1 MDNNSNSFK
10 TVKTEKN
17 SYSIPKGKVGFIR
30 GFFVPFIAG
39 ALGSLILVGT
49 CLSIPSIRDS
59 VLDKFA
65 SETSTKESDESGG
78 NTSNSLNLEQI
89 LSTSSGKSISIEDY
103 SKTSVAVANK
113 VLPSVVG
120 IKVTY
125 SVNSPY
131 YSYYGM
137 SGSTATATGS
147 GVIITDDGYILT
159 NNHVVSSSSKSSYY
173 QVSKATKITITL
185 YNDSTEYD
193 ATIVGSDE
201 QTDLAVLKIEKT
213 GLTAAELGDSNN
225 VQVGEFAMAI
235 GNPLSMESTVT
246 TGIIS
251 AKDRS
256 ITSDNVTYKVIQ
268 TDAAINSG
276 NSGGALINAEGK
288 VIGINTLKL
297 SGSGIEGIGFAIPIN
312 DTISVY
318 QQLITNGKVARPYIG
333 MIGRD
338 IDETTAKQNNL
349 SKEGVYVVSVEEFSA
364 AEKAG
369 IQAGDLIISFDGE
382 EVKTMDKLN
391 ELKNKHNIGDE
402 VKIKLIR
409 NGEEKEI
416 TLTLGENKSTNEQ

>member
-1 MDNNSNSFK
+1 MDNNNNSFK
-10 TVKTEKN
+10 AVKTEKN
-17 SYSIPKGKVGFIR
+17 SYSIPKGKVGFMR
-30 GFFVPFIAG
+30 GFFVPFVAG
-39 ALGSLILVGT
+39 ALGSLILIGT
-49 CLSIPSIRDS
+49 CLTIPSIKDT
-59 VLDKFA
+59 VLDKLF
-65 SETSTKESDESGG
+65 ENITNESDES
-78 NTSNSLNLEQI
+78 NESTNNSLNIEQI

-147 GVIITDDGYILT
+147 GVVITDDGYILT
-159 NNHVVSSSSKSSYY
+159 NNHVVSSSSNSAYY
-173 QVSKATKITITL
+173 QVSKATKITVTL
-185 YNDSTEYD
+185 YNDSTEYE

-213 GLTAAELGDSNN
+213 GLTAAELGNSDN

-251 AKDRS
+251 AKDRK

-333 MIGRD
+333 MAGRD
-338 IDETTAKQNNL
+338 INETTAKQNNL
-349 SKEGVYVVSVEEFSA
+349 PREGIYVVSVEEFSA

-369 IQAGDLIISFDGE
+369 IQPGDLIISFDGE

-391 ELKNKHNIGDE
+391 ELKNKHKIGDE

-416 TLTLGENKSTNEQ
+416 SLTLGENKPANQQ

>member
-1 MDNNSNSFK
+1 MDKNSFK
-10 TVKTEKN
+10 AVKTGEN
-17 SYSIPKGKVGFIR
+17 SYSIPKAKVGFMR
-30 GFFVPFIAG
+30 GFFVPFVAG

-49 CLSIPSIRDS
+49 CLSIPSIRDT

-65 SETSTKESDESGG
+65 SETSKEKSDESNK
-78 NTSNSLNLEQI
+78 NTNNTLDFAQI
-89 LSTSSGKSISIEDY
+89 LSTSSGKSVSIEDY

-159 NNHVVSSSSKSSYY
+159 NNHVVASSTSTSYY
-173 QVSKATKITITL
+173 QVSKATKITVTL
-185 YNDSTEYD
+185 YNDSTEYE

-201 QTDLAVLKIEKT
+201 QTDLAVLKIDKT
-213 GLTAAELGDSNN
+213 GLTAAELGDSTT

-235 GNPLSMESTVT
+235 GNPLGMESTVT

-251 AKDRS
+251 AKDRT
-256 ITSDNVTYKVIQ
+256 ITSDNVSYKVIQ

-297 SGSGIEGIGFAIPIN
+297 SGSGVEGIGFAIPIN
-312 DTISVY
+312 DTITVY
-318 QQLITNGKVARPYIG
+318 QQLITNGKVSRPYIG
-333 MIGRD
+333 ISGRD
-338 IDETTAKQNNL
+338 IDEITAKQNNIPR
-349 SKEGVYVVSVEEFSA
+349 EGVYVVSVEAFSA

-369 IQAGDLIISFDGE
+369 IQAGDLIIAFDGE
-382 EVKTMDKLN
+382 EIKTMDKLN

-416 TLTLGENKSTNEQ
+416 SLTLGENKSTND

>member
-1 MDNNSNSFK
+1 MDNNSFK
-10 TVKTEKN
+10 SVKTENN
-17 SYSIPKGKVGFIR
+17 SYSIPKAKVGFMR

-39 ALGSLILVGT
+39 VLGSFIIIGT
-49 CLSIPSIRDS
+49 CLSIPTIRDTI
-59 VLDKFA
+59 LDKFVTE
-65 SETSTKESDESGG
+65 SSTKESNES
-78 NTSNSLNLEQI
+78 TSNTNNALNLQEI
-89 LSTSSGKSISIEDY
+89 LSTSSGKSVSIEDY

-159 NNHVVSSSSKSSYY
+159 NNHVVSSSSSSSYY
-173 QVSKATKITITL
+173 QVSKATKITVTL
-185 YNDSTEYD
+185 YNDTTEYE

-201 QTDLAVLKIEKT
+201 QTDLAVLKIEKS
-213 GLTAAELGDSNN
+213 GLTAAELGNSDT

-251 AKDRS
+251 AKDRT
-256 ITSDNVTYKVIQ
+256 ITSENVTYTVIQ

-333 MIGRD
+333 ISGRD
-338 IDETTAKQNNL
+338 IDENTAKQNKL
-349 SKEGVYVVSVEEFSA
+349 PRDGIYVVSVEEFSS

-382 EVKTMDKLN
+382 EVKTMNKLN
-391 ELKNKHNIGDE
+391 ELKNKRNIGDE
-402 VKIKLIR
+402 VKIKVLR
-409 NGEEKEI
+409 NNDEKEL
-416 TLTLGENKSTNEQ
+416 TLKLGENKSSTEQ

>member
-1 MDNNSNSFK
+1 MDNNSFK
-10 TVKTEKN
+10 SVKTENN
-17 SYSIPKGKVGFIR
+17 SYSIPKAKVGFMR

-39 ALGSLILVGT
+39 VLGSFIIIGT
-49 CLSIPSIRDS
+49 CLSIPTIRDTI
-59 VLDKFA
+59 LDKFTA
-65 SETSTKESDESGG
+65 ESSTKESNES
-78 NTSNSLNLEQI
+78 TSNTNNALNLQEI
-89 LSTSSGKSISIEDY
+89 LSTSSGKSVSIEDY

-159 NNHVVSSSSKSSYY
+159 NNHVVSSSSSSSYY
-173 QVSKATKITITL
+173 QVSKATKITVTL
-185 YNDSTEYD
+185 YNDTTEYE

-201 QTDLAVLKIEKT
+201 QTDLAVLKIEKS
-213 GLTAAELGDSNN
+213 GLTAAELGNSDT

-251 AKDRS
+251 AKDRT
-256 ITSDNVTYKVIQ
+256 ITSENVTYTVIQ

-333 MIGRD
+333 ISGRD
-338 IDETTAKQNNL
+338 IDENTAKQNKL
-349 SKEGVYVVSVEEFSA
+349 PRDGIYVVSVEEFSS

-382 EVKTMDKLN
+382 EVKTMNKLN

-402 VKIKLIR
+402 VKIKVLR
-409 NGEEKEI
+409 NNDEKEL
-416 TLTLGENKSTNEQ
+416 TLKLGENKSSTEQ